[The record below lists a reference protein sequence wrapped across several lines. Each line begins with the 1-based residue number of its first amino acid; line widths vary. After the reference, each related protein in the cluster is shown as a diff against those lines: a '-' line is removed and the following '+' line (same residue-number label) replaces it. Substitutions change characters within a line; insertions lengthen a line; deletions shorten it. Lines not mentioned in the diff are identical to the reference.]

1 MDGRTNGTNGRTN
14 CPSVG
19 HFKQYSRSSETNITL
34 SSVKFKFYVIV
45 GKIDAENAETK
56 RRMPSTGRVRKC
68 RLWQV
73 NWWSVI
79 FILLNFLI
87 LFFISQLFF
96 CYILKYVFLNWRV
109 HWTTEKIVIVQFWC
123 TLSIPSL
130 FSSLQLTTETLK
142 IFVFLF
148 CSLGS
153 S

>member
-56 RRMPSTGRVRKC
+56 RRMPSTGRVRKW

-96 CYILKYVFLNWRV
+96 FIFWNMYFSIEEYIEQLRKLLESSFDVLCQFRVCFHLCNWRLKL
-109 HWTTEKIVIVQFWC
+109 WK
-123 TLSIPSL
+123 SL
-130 FSSLQLTTETLK
+130 YF
-142 IFVFLF
+142 FF